1 MISGDIMP
9 PDEKFDF
16 NLEKQ
21 RAAERLRELNARSK
35 YPNNFTAPPCNVKS
49 RGNKTDKRPEH
60 PDFLPGLKI
69 PFLGDLALDS
79 DLALILGLVLILT
92 TEKADKLLLLAL
104 LYILI

>member
-9 PDEKFDF
+9 PDEKFDL

-21 RAAERLRELNARSK
+21 RATERLRELNARSK
-35 YPNNFTAPPCNVKS
+35 YPPNFNSQQCDVKDQ
-49 RGNKTDKRPEH
+49 NKKADEDH
-60 PDFLPGLKI
+60 VHNEFLPGLKI
-69 PFLGDLALDS
+69 PFLGDLTLDS

>member
-9 PDEKFDF
+9 PDENFDF

-21 RAAERLRELNARSK
+21 RAAERMRELNARSK
-35 YPNNFTAPPCNVKS
+35 YPPNFGAQQCDVKCQ
-49 RGNKTDKRPEH
+49 NKKVEEH
-60 PDFLPGLKI
+60 HGHNEFLPGLKI
-69 PFLGDLALDS
+69 PFLDDLTLDS